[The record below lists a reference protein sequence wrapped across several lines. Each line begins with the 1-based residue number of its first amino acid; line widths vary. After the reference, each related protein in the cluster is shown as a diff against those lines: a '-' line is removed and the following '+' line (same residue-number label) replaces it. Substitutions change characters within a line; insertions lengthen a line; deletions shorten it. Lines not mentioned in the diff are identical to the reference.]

1 MNPSFFLSKSYP
13 SFKAQLEKEAEKSCS
28 PLWTP
33 TALLMCATHSFLPCV
48 TGRCPPGL
56 FLQANYKLT
65 EGRISLV
72 SLQHLGQLSG
82 KQSCERYCLLN
93 FTVILNLNCEVF
105 KRGIAS
111 ILTLVWNPTDS
122 QRSQAIESVSR
133 KIVFMGKPAPIFV
146 KCFQMLCREPI
157 IHFQHS
163 TWRAFLNVSDVYHKM
178 EFILLTFFGLF

>member
-33 TALLMCATHSFLPCV
+33 TALLMCATHSFLACV
-48 TGRCPPGL
+48 T
-56 FLQANYKLT
+56 ANCKLT
-65 EGRISLV
+65 EGRIASV
-72 SLQHLGQLSG
+72 SLQHLGQLSA
-82 KQSCERYCLLN
+82 KHSCERYCLLN
-93 FTVILNLNCEVF
+93 FTVILNLDCEVF

-157 IHFQHS
+157 IQFQHS
-163 TWRAFLNVSDVYHKM
+163 TWRAFLSVSDVYHKM